1 MAAMIEPK
9 SSGKKTDVLQGTLDL
24 IVLRLLEQGPSNGW
38 DLTQAIQVVSKGI
51 LSVNYGT
58 LYPALHR
65 LEAQGWLMAE
75 WGTTENNR
83 RARIYQL
90 TPSGRQQLI
99 EERKS
104 WRRFT
109 TALDLILGEF

>member
-1 MAAMIEPK
+1 MAAMTESKAP
-9 SSGKKTDVLQGTLDL
+9 GKKTDVLQGTLDL

-38 DLTQAIQVVSKGI
+38 DLTQAIQVVSQGI

-65 LEAQGWLMAE
+65 LEAQGGLSAA
-75 WGTTENNR
+75 WGITDNNR
-83 RARIYQL
+83 RARMYQL
-90 TPSGRQQLI
+90 APSGRKQLA

-104 WRRFT
+104 WRRFN
-109 TALDLILGEF
+109 TAL

>member
-1 MAAMIEPK
+1 MAE
-9 SSGKKTDVLQGTLDL
+9 SDTTGKKTDVLQGTLDL

-38 DLTQAIQVVSKGI
+38 DLTQAVQVVSQGI

-65 LEAQGWLMAE
+65 LEAQGWLSAE

-90 TPSGRQQLI
+90 TASGRLQLV

-104 WRRFT
+104 WGRFS
-109 TALDLILGEF
+109 TALNLILGEG

>member
-1 MAAMIEPK
+1 MTESNTPVR
-9 SSGKKTDVLQGTLDL
+9 KTDVLQGTLDL

-38 DLTQAIQVVSKGI
+38 DLTQAIQIVSQGI

-65 LEAQGWLMAE
+65 LEAQGWLVAE

-90 TPSGRQQLI
+90 TVSGRQQLV
-99 EERKS
+99 EERQS
-104 WRRFT
+104 WRRFA
-109 TALDLILGEF
+109 TALDHILGEG

>member
-1 MAAMIEPK
+1 MTESKTP
-9 SSGKKTDVLQGTLDL
+9 GKKTDVLQGTLDL

-38 DLTQAIQVVSKGI
+38 DLTQAIQVVSQGI

-65 LEAQGWLMAE
+65 LEAQGWLSAK

-90 TPSGRQQLI
+90 TASGRRQLI
-99 EERKS
+99 EERNS

-109 TALDLILGEF
+109 TALDHILGEG